1 MMLNPA
7 SPSSSRSR
15 ASLLST
21 GLELLLI
28 GLIAVGIFYRFA
40 WVNWNQDAQLHPDEY
55 GLTNTLSV
63 LRMPTSLAEYFNT
76 RISPISPYHKYNP
89 DGSLLQNGPDNRMRW
104 GQLPMILIRA
114 AAEATGN
121 TGYGELR
128 LLGRRLSALADALA
142 IGLLYLIGRKL
153 YNHRIALTGAALSA
167 LAVMQ
172 IQQSHFMTVDNFG
185 TFFTMLA
192 LYAAVRIAQQPPLAR
207 RPYPDGAY
215 RLVPAAAGWFAL
227 FGAAAGMAL
236 ACKINLLPLI
246 GMVVMAAFLSI
257 TDLKLRFQ
265 SDLSRIFGSTAL
277 LLVLSAFSALL
288 AFRLTQPMSSR
299 APQGDTTF
307 FTLHLNQ
314 DWVDSMQVAQMESSG
329 IGGGPPGEQWAAR
342 PAILFPLM
350 NMVVW
355 GMGLPFGLTA
365 WLGFGL
371 AGWQVLRKGLLYRA
385 HLIPLVWVGGYFLF
399 MGTRWVKS
407 IRYFLPI
414 YPLLALLAA
423 WLLWQVWQSAGNGGR
438 GAGRLPV
445 RRLAAGGLMFFV
457 LGGTL
462 IWADAFVSAVYRQ
475 PHTRL
480 QATEW
485 IFQNI
490 PAPVHFEL
498 QTAQG
503 SRFQPVSV
511 PDGLTIPPGER
522 FTLTFTARE
531 SGTLRSVTLPRL
543 FNPADSPAQLR
554 LSLYREGSS
563 LDLLTET
570 SLQVPPASGAARGN
584 TVQADLSGG
593 ELQAGQVYTL
603 TLHNPSDQ
611 PLKIYR
617 LTLANESWDEGLPVP
632 RATYDPFG
640 DFYRGVTME
649 VRWYDDENKRQM
661 FYERLAEVDYII
673 LPSQR
678 GIWSVARLQLTYPMT
693 IEYYRALFDG
703 RLGFDLAA
711 HFQAPWRIGNFY
723 ISDVGGQVRWGA
735 PPRLPLFNFNFFAA
749 EEAFSVY
756 DHPPVWIF
764 VKSERFDMAQ
774 VRSILGKFDL
784 SQVVVQ
790 SPRDARPRPIQ

>member
-1 MMLNPA
+1 M
-7 SPSSSRSR
+7 
-15 ASLLST
+15 
-21 GLELLLI
+21 LI

-462 IWADAFVSAVYRQ
+462 LWADAFVSAVYRQ

-490 PAPVHFEL
+490 PAPVHFGL

-543 FNPADSPAQLR
+543 FNPADSLAQLR

>member
-7 SPSSSRSR
+7 SPSSSRGR
-15 ASLLST
+15 ESLFSK
-21 GLELLLI
+21 GLDVFLI
-28 GLIAVGIFYRFA
+28 LLIAVGLYYRFA

-63 LRMPTSLAEYFNT
+63 LRMPSRLSEYFNT

-121 TGYGELR
+121 TGYSELR

-142 IGLLYLIGRKL
+142 VGLLYLTGRRL
-153 YNHRIALTGAALSA
+153 YHHRIALTGAALSA

-192 LYAAVRIAQQPPLAR
+192 LYAAVRIAQQPPLV
-207 RPYPDGAY
+207 RPQPESGY
-215 RLVPAAAGWFAL
+215 RLVPAALGWFGL
-227 FGAAAGMAL
+227 FGAASGMAL
-236 ACKINLLPLI
+236 ACKVNLLPLTS
-246 GMVVMAAFLSI
+246 MVAVAAFLSI
-257 TDLKLRFQ
+257 ADLKLRYR
-265 SDLSRIFGSTAL
+265 SDVGRIFGSTAL
-277 LLVLSAFSALL
+277 LLVISAFAALL
-288 AFRLTQPMSSR
+288 AFRLTQPMSFR
-299 APQGDTTF
+299 APQGDTTL
-307 FTLHLNQ
+307 FTLHLNP
-314 DWVDSMQVAQMESSG
+314 DWVESMQVAQMESSG

-355 GMGLPFGLTA
+355 GMGLPLGLTA

-371 AGWQVLRKGLLYRA
+371 AAWQFLRRGLRYRA

-414 YPLLALLAA
+414 YPFLALLAA
-423 WLLWQVWQSAGNGGR
+423 FLLWTVWQATVQRERSG
-438 GAGRLPV
+438 LPL
-445 RRLAAGGLMFFV
+445 RRLAAAAFV
-457 LGGTL
+457 ALTLGGTFV
-462 IWADAFVSAVYRQ
+462 WANAFVSAVYRQ

-480 QATEW
+480 QATDW

-490 PAPVHFEL
+490 PAPLHLEL
-498 QTAQG
+498 QTPTG
-503 SRFQPVSV
+503 VLFQPISV
-511 PDGLTIPPGER
+511 PDGWTIPPGEQ

-543 FNPADSPAQLR
+543 FNPANQPAR
-554 LSLYREGSS
+554 LTLALYRESSS

-570 SLQVPPASGAARGN
+570 SLSVPPSGDALRGKA
-584 TVQADLSGG
+584 VQTDLPGG
-593 ELQAGQVYTL
+593 ELQAGQAYAL
-603 TLHNPSDQ
+603 TLSNHSDL
-611 PLKIYR
+611 PLNIYR
-617 LTLANESWDEGLPVP
+617 LTLANEAWDEGLPVP
-632 RATYDPFG
+632 RAGYDPFG
-640 DFYRGVTME
+640 DFYRGITME

-661 FYERLAEVDYII
+661 FYERLNETDVVI

-711 HFQAPWRIGNFY
+711 HFQAPWRIGNLY
-723 ISDVGGQVRWGA
+723 ISDVGGQVGWGA

-764 VKSERFDMAQ
+764 VKSERFDEAQ
-774 VRSILGKFDL
+774 VRSILGQFDL
-784 SQVVVQ
+784 SRVVVQ
-790 SPRDARPRPIQ
+790 SPRDARPKPIR

>member
-1 MMLNPA
+1 
-7 SPSSSRSR
+7 
-15 ASLLST
+15 
-21 GLELLLI
+21 LLI

-246 GMVVMAAFLSI
+246 GMVVVAAFLSI

-288 AFRLTQPMSSR
+288 AFRLTQPMSFR

-423 WLLWQVWQSAGNGGR
+423 WLLWQVWQSAGSGGM
-438 GAGRLPV
+438 GVGRLPV

-462 IWADAFVSAVYRQ
+462 IWSDAFVSAVYRQ

-498 QTAQG
+498 QTTQG

-531 SGTLRSVTLPRL
+531 GGTLRSVTLPRL

-570 SLQVPPASGAARGN
+570 SLQVPPAGGAARGN

>member
-7 SPSSSRSR
+7 SSSSSRSWQ
-15 ASLLST
+15 SLFSK
-21 GLELLLI
+21 GLDILLI
-28 GLIAVGIFYRFA
+28 LLIAAGIYYRFA

-63 LRMPTSLAEYFNT
+63 LRMPASPGEYFNT
-76 RISPISPYHKYNP
+76 RISPISPYNKYNP

-142 IGLLYLIGRKL
+142 VGLLYLTGRRL
-153 YNHRIALTGAALSA
+153 YHHRIALTGAALSA

-207 RPYPDGAY
+207 PKPESGY
-215 RLVPAAAGWFAL
+215 RLVPAAFGWFGL

-236 ACKINLLPLI
+236 ACKINLLPLT
-246 GMVVMAAFLSI
+246 GMVVVAAFLAI
-257 TDLKLRFQ
+257 ADLKLRYR
-265 SDLSRIFGSTAL
+265 SDLSRIFGGAAL
-277 LLVLSAFSALL
+277 LLAVSAFAALL
-288 AFRLTQPMSSR
+288 AFRLAQPMSFR

-355 GMGLPFGLTA
+355 GMGLPLGLTA

-371 AGWQVLRKGLLYRA
+371 AAWQALRKGLGWRA

-414 YPLLALLAA
+414 YPFLALLAA
-423 WLLWQVWQSAGNGGR
+423 FLLWTVWQAAVKCGPS
-438 GAGRLPV
+438 RLSL
-445 RRLAAGGLMFFV
+445 RRLAAGGLFV
-457 LGGTL
+457 VTLGGTL

-490 PAPVHFEL
+490 PAPVHLEL
-498 QTAQG
+498 QTPQG
-503 SRFQPVSV
+503 SRFQPVSL
-511 PDGLTIPPGER
+511 PDGLSIPPGEA

-531 SGTLRSVTLPRL
+531 SGALRSVTLPRL
-543 FNPADSPAQLR
+543 FNPADQPSR
-554 LSLYREGSS
+554 LTVALYREGSS
-563 LDLLTET
+563 LDLLAET
-570 SLQVPPASGAARGN
+570 SLQAPPAGGAARGK
-584 TVQADLSGG
+584 TVQAGLPGG
-593 ELQAGQVYTL
+593 ELQAGRVYTL
-603 TLHNPSDQ
+603 SLRNESDQ
-611 PLKIYR
+611 ALKIYR

-632 RATYDPFG
+632 RAAYDPFG

-678 GIWSVARLQLTYPMT
+678 GIWSVARLQWTYPMT

-711 HFQAPWRIGNFY
+711 HFQAPWRIGSLY
-723 ISDVGGQVRWGA
+723 ISDVGGQVKWGA

-764 VKSERFDMAQ
+764 VKRSHFDEAQ
-774 VRSILGKFDL
+774 ARSILGKFDL

-790 SPRDARPRPIQ
+790 SPRDARPRPIR

>member
-1 MMLNPA
+1 M
-7 SPSSSRSR
+7 
-15 ASLLST
+15 
-21 GLELLLI
+21 LI

-246 GMVVMAAFLSI
+246 GMVVVAAFLSI

-288 AFRLTQPMSSR
+288 AFRLTQPMSFR

-423 WLLWQVWQSAGNGGR
+423 WLLWQVWQSAGSGGM
-438 GAGRLPV
+438 GVGRLPV

-462 IWADAFVSAVYRQ
+462 IWSDAFVSAVYRQ

-498 QTAQG
+498 QTTQG

-531 SGTLRSVTLPRL
+531 GGTLRSVTLPRL

-570 SLQVPPASGAARGN
+570 SLQVPPAGGAARGN

>member
-7 SPSSSRSR
+7 PSSSSR
-15 ASLLST
+15 IGE
-21 GLELLLI
+21 GLISRGLHLLLMV
-28 GLIAVGIFYRFA
+28 LIAVGLYYRFA

-63 LRMPTSLAEYFNT
+63 LRLPASLDEYFNT
-76 RISPISPYHKYNP
+76 RISPISPYNKYNP

-121 TGYGELR
+121 TGYSELR

-142 IGLLYLIGRKL
+142 VGLLYLIGRRL
-153 YNHRIALTGAALSA
+153 YNHRIALTGAALSS

-192 LYAAVRIAQQPPLAR
+192 LYAAVRIAQQPPLVR
-207 RPYPDGAY
+207 QTPESGYH
-215 RLVPAAAGWFAL
+215 LVPSAFGWFGL

-236 ACKINLLPLI
+236 ACKVNLLPLT
-246 GMVVMAAFLSI
+246 GMVAVAAFLAI
-257 TDLKLRFQ
+257 ADLKLRFK
-265 SDLSRIFGSTAL
+265 SDISRIFGGTAL
-277 LLVLSAFSALL
+277 LLVVSAFAALL
-288 AFRLTQPMSSR
+288 TFRVTQPMSFR

-371 AGWQVLRKGLLYRA
+371 AAWQVLRKGLRWRA
-385 HLIPLVWVGGYFLF
+385 HLIPLIWVGGYFLF

-423 WLLWQVWQSAGNGGR
+423 WLLWSLWQA
-438 GAGRLPV
+438 AGRRTPTGLSAW
-445 RRLAAGGLMFFV
+445 RLAAAGLFGLV

-462 IWADAFVSAVYRQ
+462 VWANAFVSAVYRQ

-490 PAPVHFEL
+490 PAPVHLEL
-498 QTAQG
+498 QTPQG

-511 PDGLTIPPGER
+511 PDGLSIPPGES

-531 SGTLRSVTLPRL
+531 SGALRGVTLPRL
-543 FNPADSPAQLR
+543 FNPANEPAQVT
-554 LSLYREGSS
+554 LSLYREGSG
-563 LDLLTET
+563 LDLLAET
-570 SLQVPPASGAARGN
+570 SLRVPPAGGAARGRP
-584 TVQADLSGG
+584 VQASLPGG

-603 TLHNPSDQ
+603 TLRNDSPE

-711 HFQAPWRIGNFY
+711 HFQAPWRIGNLY

-764 VKSERFDMAQ
+764 VKSERFDEAQ
-774 VRSILGKFDL
+774 VRAILGQFDL

-790 SPRDARPRPIQ
+790 SPRDARPKPIR

>member
-1 MMLNPA
+1 M
-7 SPSSSRSR
+7 
-15 ASLLST
+15 
-21 GLELLLI
+21 LI

-246 GMVVMAAFLSI
+246 GMVVVAAFLSI

-288 AFRLTQPMSSR
+288 AFRLTQPMSFR

-423 WLLWQVWQSAGNGGR
+423 WLLWQVWQSAGSGGM
-438 GAGRLPV
+438 GVGRLPV

-498 QTAQG
+498 QTTQG

-531 SGTLRSVTLPRL
+531 GGTLRSVTLPRL

-570 SLQVPPASGAARGN
+570 SLQVPPAGGAARGN

>member
-63 LRMPTSLAEYFNT
+63 LRMPASLAEYFNT

-121 TGYGELR
+121 TGYSELR

-142 IGLLYLIGRKL
+142 IGLLYLIGRRL

-192 LYAAVRIAQQPPLAR
+192 LYAAVRIAQQPPLVR
-207 RPYPDGAY
+207 RPEPDGAY

-236 ACKINLLPLI
+236 ACKINLLPLT
-246 GMVVMAAFLSI
+246 GMVGVAAFLSI
-257 TDLKLRFQ
+257 ADLKLRFK

-277 LLVLSAFSALL
+277 LLVLSAFCALL
-288 AFRLTQPMSSR
+288 AFRLTQPMSFR

-371 AGWQVLRKGLLYRA
+371 AGWQVLRKGLLYRT

-423 WLLWQVWQSAGNGGR
+423 WLLWQVWQSAGSGGM
-438 GAGRLPV
+438 GAGRLTV

-485 IFQNI
+485 IFQHI

-503 SRFQPVSV
+503 NRFQPVSL

-570 SLQVPPASGAARGN
+570 SLQVPPAGSAARGSP
-584 TVQADLSGG
+584 VQAELSGG

-790 SPRDARPRPIQ
+790 SPRDARPRPIR

>member
-7 SPSSSRSR
+7 PSSSSR
-15 ASLLST
+15 IGE
-21 GLELLLI
+21 GLISRGLHLLLMV
-28 GLIAVGIFYRFA
+28 LIAVGLYYRFA

-63 LRMPTSLAEYFNT
+63 LRLPASLDEYFNT
-76 RISPISPYHKYNP
+76 RISPISPYNKYNP

-121 TGYGELR
+121 TGYSELR

-142 IGLLYLIGRKL
+142 VGLLYLIGRRL
-153 YNHRIALTGAALSA
+153 YNHRIALTGAALSS

-192 LYAAVRIAQQPPLAR
+192 LYAAVRIAQQPPLVR
-207 RPYPDGAY
+207 QTPESGYH
-215 RLVPAAAGWFAL
+215 LVPSAFGWFGL

-236 ACKINLLPLI
+236 ACKVNLLPLT
-246 GMVVMAAFLSI
+246 GMVAVAAFLAI
-257 TDLKLRFQ
+257 ADLKLRFK
-265 SDLSRIFGSTAL
+265 SDISRIFGGTAL
-277 LLVLSAFSALL
+277 LLVVSAFAALL
-288 AFRLTQPMSSR
+288 TFRVTQPMSFR

-371 AGWQVLRKGLLYRA
+371 AAWQVLRKGLRWRA
-385 HLIPLVWVGGYFLF
+385 HLIPLIWVGGYFLF

-423 WLLWQVWQSAGNGGR
+423 WLLWSLWQA
-438 GAGRLPV
+438 AGRRTPTGLSAW
-445 RRLAAGGLMFFV
+445 RLAAAGLFGLV

-462 IWADAFVSAVYRQ
+462 VWANAFVSAVYRQ

-490 PAPVHFEL
+490 PAPVHLEL
-498 QTAQG
+498 QTPQG

-511 PDGLTIPPGER
+511 PDGLSIPPGES

-531 SGTLRSVTLPRL
+531 SGALRGVTLPRL
-543 FNPADSPAQLR
+543 FNPANEPAQVT
-554 LSLYREGSS
+554 LSLYREGSG
-563 LDLLTET
+563 LDLLAKT
-570 SLQVPPASGAARGN
+570 SLRVPPAGGAARGRP
-584 TVQADLSGG
+584 VQASLPGG

-603 TLHNPSDQ
+603 TLRNDSPE

-711 HFQAPWRIGNFY
+711 HFQAPWRIGNLY

-764 VKSERFDMAQ
+764 VKSERFDEAQ
-774 VRSILGKFDL
+774 VRAILGQFDL

-790 SPRDARPRPIQ
+790 SPRDARPKPIR

>member
-7 SPSSSRSR
+7 SPSSSRVWQ
-15 ASLLST
+15 SLFSK
-21 GLELLLI
+21 GLDVVLI
-28 GLIAVGIFYRFA
+28 LLIAVGIYYRFA

-63 LRMPTSLAEYFNT
+63 LRMPASLSEYFNT
-76 RISPISPYHKYNP
+76 RISPLSPYNKYNP

-104 GQLPMILIRA
+104 GQLPMIIIRA

-121 TGYGELR
+121 TGYSELR

-142 IGLLYLIGRKL
+142 VGLLYLIGRRL
-153 YNHRIALTGAALSA
+153 YNHRIALTGTALSA

-192 LYAAVRIAQQPPLAR
+192 LYAAVRIAGQPPLT
-207 RPYPDGAY
+207 RPTPESAY

-227 FGAAAGMAL
+227 FGAASGMAL
-236 ACKINLLPLI
+236 ACKVNLLPLT
-246 GMVVMAAFLSI
+246 GMVAVAAFLAI
-257 TDLKLRFQ
+257 ADLKLRYK

-277 LLVLSAFSALL
+277 LLVVSAFIALL
-288 AFRLTQPMSSR
+288 AFRITQPMSFR
-299 APQGDTTF
+299 APIGDTTL
-307 FTLHLNQ
+307 FTLHPNQ
-314 DWVDSMQVAQMESSG
+314 DWLDSMQVAQMESNG

-355 GMGLPFGLTA
+355 GMGLPLGLTA

-371 AGWQVLRKGLLYRA
+371 AAWQVLRGGLRYRA

-423 WLLWQVWQSAGNGGR
+423 FLLWTVWQAAAKHAPNRFS
-438 GAGRLPV
+438 V
-445 RRLAAGGLMFFV
+445 RRLGAAALFGLV

-490 PAPVHFEL
+490 PAPVHLEL
-498 QTAQG
+498 ETERG
-503 SRFQPVSV
+503 RRFQPVSV
-511 PDGLTIPPGER
+511 PDGLSIPPGEA

-531 SGTLRSVTLPRL
+531 SGSLRAVTLPRL
-543 FNPADSPAQLR
+543 FNPADEPAQMT
-554 LSLYREGSS
+554 LSLYREANS
-563 LDLLTET
+563 LDLLAET
-570 SLQVPPASGAARGN
+570 GLAVPPAGSAVRGK
-584 TVQADLSGG
+584 TVQAGLPGG
-593 ELQAGQVYTL
+593 ELRAGQVYTL
-603 TLHNPSDQ
+603 TLRNDSAQ

-711 HFQAPWRIGNFY
+711 HFQAPWRIGNLY

-764 VKSERFDMAQ
+764 VKSDRFDEAQ
-774 VRSILGKFDL
+774 VRAILGRFDL

-790 SPRDARPRPIQ
+790 SPRDARPKPIR